1 MKIKLLVM
9 LLLTLFLCSCGAKRI
24 PKQDGHGPDLKV
36 YMVDID
42 GYLANLLENGD
53 ELKKQF
59 GNKISS
65 DYYDTNAIAASSF
78 GDVFEE
84 YICNGLTS
92 TYNENSNKLMLYNG
106 ITTKTSEEDLKKV
119 LNENYLSFE
128 SFNLDYTDY
137 IEIFINDTEINYS
150 LIDISE
156 FEEVGDECLKY
167 IQAGIA
173 YCVKQLEN
181 SDNGNFTI
189 ISYSC
194 HDGAD
199 NKISIRV
206 FQKERK
212 D

>member
-1 MKIKLLVM
+1 MKIKLLTM
-9 LLLTLFLCSCGAKRI
+9 FLLTLFLCSCGAKHI

-92 TYNENSNKLMLYNG
+92 TYNENSSKLMLYNG
-106 ITTKTSEEDLKKV
+106 ITTKTSEEDLNQNLKKWEMNVSSTFKRVWRTV
-119 LNENYLSFE
+119 LSNLKIQITETSQLSAIHAMMVRIIKFP
-128 SFNLDYTDY
+128 Y
-137 IEIFINDTEINYS
+137 
-150 LIDISE
+150 
-156 FEEVGDECLKY
+156 
-167 IQAGIA
+167 A
-173 YCVKQLEN
+173 YFK
-181 SDNGNFTI
+181 
-189 ISYSC
+189 
-194 HDGAD
+194 
-199 NKISIRV
+199 K
-206 FQKERK
+206 KERIDK
-212 D
+212 L

>member
-1 MKIKLLVM
+1 MKIKLLAI
-9 LLLTLFLCSCGAKRI
+9 LLLTLFLCSCGAKHI
-24 PKQDGHGPDLKV
+24 PNENGHGPDLKV
-36 YMVDID
+36 YMVGID

-59 GNKISS
+59 GSKISN

-78 GDVFEE
+78 DDVFEE
-84 YICNGLTS
+84 YICNGFTS
-92 TYNENSNKLMLYNG
+92 TYNENSSKFMLYNG
-106 ITTKTSEEDLKKV
+106 ITTKTSEENIKKN
-119 LNENYLSFE
+119 LGENYLSFE
-128 SFNLDYTDY
+128 SFSSDSTDY
-137 IEIFINDTEINYS
+137 LEIFIDGTEIDYS

-156 FEEVGDECLKY
+156 FEETRDECLKY
-167 IQAGIA
+167 IQAGME

-194 HDGAD
+194 RDGAD
-199 NKISIRV
+199 NKISIKV
-206 FQKERK
+206 FQKNRK